1 MKNLNENALMQ
12 EMNLSEMQDVNG
24 GIFPIVIYGVVI
36 TGKMAATALCAAAFG
51 AGVYV
56 GLQ

>member
-1 MKNLNENALMQ
+1 MKNLKGSALMQ
-12 EMNLSEMQDVNG
+12 EMNVNEMQNVNG
-24 GIFPIVIYGVVI
+24 GIFPIVICGIAI

>member
-1 MKNLNENALMQ
+1 MKNLNENALIQ
-12 EMNLSEMQDVNG
+12 EMNFDEMKDVNG